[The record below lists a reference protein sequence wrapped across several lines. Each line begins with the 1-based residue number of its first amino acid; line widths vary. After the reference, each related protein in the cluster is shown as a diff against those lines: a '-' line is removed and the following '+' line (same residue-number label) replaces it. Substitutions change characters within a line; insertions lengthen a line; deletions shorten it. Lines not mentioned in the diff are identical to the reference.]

1 MSKVSPC
8 GPLCTSLFLPQWYK
22 GSVLRTITCTK
33 SSTDGS
39 GPCMDHIRQ
48 VTFVCIPLSPFL
60 PTLWNLNCVWWNVQ
74 STRLLGTDDVLDFF
88 PQTSCL
94 RRRLRLNWPYITRV
108 LVKRRSIRRKC
119 NLLKVVFSKMVIK
132 LSSRGIHTIRCGGLY
147 LLRGYKI
154 TKELAG

>member
-74 STRLLGTDDVLDFF
+74 STRLLGTNDVLDF
-88 PQTSCL
+88 SLRRRRL

-108 LVKRRSIRRKC
+108 LVNEDQLEENAIFWKSSLARWLLNLAVVASIQ
-119 NLLKVVFSKMVIK
+119 LGVGAF
-132 LSSRGIHTIRCGGLY
+132 TY
-147 LLRGYKI
+147 LEGTRLQRN
-154 TKELAG
+154 